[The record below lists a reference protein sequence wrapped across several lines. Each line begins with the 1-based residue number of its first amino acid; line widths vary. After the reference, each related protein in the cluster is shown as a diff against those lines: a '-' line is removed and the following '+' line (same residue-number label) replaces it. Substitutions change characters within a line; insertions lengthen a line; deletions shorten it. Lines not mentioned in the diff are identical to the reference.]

1 MFNTSKTSDYVV
13 IASLFSNKE
22 LTILVAYQEKSPLDN
37 LYLLNQFP
45 YQKDNLKTFKMLFDI
60 FSSPNKPKEFVNFFV
75 EENMY
80 YAVFKYHGGENIK
93 QKYRKGFSAQSFEER
108 CTILEDILIR
118 IDKIYNLPNP
128 IVGCLT
134 EPQNIKITQEKE
146 VNFYGNLQNIEIYNN
161 STGKDLILKNIR
173 DIIFTILEPEAQ
185 AGFNKPLHIVLDKC
199 ERGVYESIPEM
210 IVELKKA
217 EKISKTSSWIS
228 YFKYQISLRKNLIA
242 KLSKISLSALVVAGI
257 FYLAYSKLTEGQ
269 QAGSAPVL
277 VSIGDVT
284 YNGNV
289 SDESDKN
296 VSTENIDNQTGEA
309 SGTDITLSEGLDM
322 EYEDYIV
329 QYGDTVSSISTNYY
343 KDSKYITA
351 VATFNGID
359 VSEKL
364 TPGTIL
370 KLPNRTAIA
379 LYISR

>member
-1 MFNTSKTSDYVV
+1 MLNINKTSDYVV

-22 LTILVAYQEKSPLDN
+22 MNILVAYQGKNTLDN
-37 LYLLNQFP
+37 LYILNQFP
-45 YQKDNLKTFKMLFDI
+45 YQKDNLKNFKILFDV

-80 YAVFKYHGGENIK
+80 YAVFKYLEIENIK
-93 QKYRKGFSAQSFEER
+93 QKYRKEFSAVPFDER

-118 IDKIYNLPNP
+118 IDKIYSLPTP

-134 EPQNIKITQEKE
+134 EPQNIKISQEKE
-146 VNFYGNLQNIEIYNN
+146 MYFHGNLQNLDVYNN
-161 STGKDLILKNIR
+161 ETGKELILKNLR
-173 DIIFTILEPEAQ
+173 EIIFTLLEPEAQ
-185 AGFNKPLHIVLDKC
+185 AGFNKTLHIVLDKC

-217 EKISKTSSWIS
+217 EKLSKTSSWFS
-228 YFKYQISLRKNLIA
+228 YFKYQLSLRKNLIA
-242 KLSKISLSALVVAGI
+242 KLSKISLSALVIAGL

-269 QAGSAPVL
+269 QSGSAPVV

-284 YNGNV
+284 YNGNAE
-289 SDESDKN
+289 DESDKTVSPEN
-296 VSTENIDNQTGEA
+296 VDNQTGET
-309 SGTDITLSEGLDM
+309 SETDITLSEGLDM

-343 KDSKYITA
+343 KESKYITA

-359 VSEKL
+359 VNEKL

>member
-1 MFNTSKTSDYVV
+1 MFNTGKTSDYVV

-22 LTILVAYQEKSPLDN
+22 MNILVAYQEKNTLDN

-45 YQKDNLKTFKMLFDI
+45 YKKDNLKTFKMLFDI

-80 YAVFKYHGGENIK
+80 YAVFKYLGCENIK

-118 IDKIYNLPNP
+118 IDKIYSLPIP

-134 EPQNIKITQEKE
+134 EPQNIKITKEKE
-146 VNFYGNLQNIEIYNN
+146 VHFHGNLQNLEIYNN
-161 STGKDLILKNIR
+161 STGKELILKNIR
-173 DIIFTILEPEAQ
+173 EIIFTLLEPEAQ

-269 QAGSAPVL
+269 QSGSAPVL

-296 VSTENIDNQTGEA
+296 VSPENIDNQTGETA
-309 SGTDITLSEGLDM
+309 GTDITLSEGLDM